1 MLKARPKGITR
12 ATLRQYYVQNQ
23 MSGATQTRMQ
33 KSGSVN
39 VLLSNKPFP
48 RCILLLFQTESWCP
62 AFHTF
67 KKKNLVS
74 QTTNLICQTKNV
86 QEKPISQRK
95 VAHKYLLWNRG
106 NSNSEMVYWLGV
118 LSAPVLFISD
128 PHSPSP
134 VDKILYPQFPY
145 LVHALLLGICL
156 L

>member
-1 MLKARPKGITR
+1 MLASVTEIPYSFSGSQGEKGEIQENRLPCSGQVGSEDWIAALCHATTHIMLKARPKGITR

-23 MSGATQTRMQ
+23 MSGATQTCMQ

-48 RCILLLFQTESWCP
+48 RCILLLFQTESWCT

-74 QTTNLICQTKNV
+74 QTTNLVCQTKNV

-95 VAHKYLLWNRG
+95 VEHKYLL
-106 NSNSEMVYWLGV
+106 
-118 LSAPVLFISD
+118 
-128 PHSPSP
+128 
-134 VDKILYPQFPY
+134 
-145 LVHALLLGICL
+145 
-156 L
+156 